1 MSFHWQHH
9 IASLILDLSSR
20 SDSSYK
26 KKLSQDHVLLI
37 IALSPVHGLS
47 SVICTHYVNFVS
59 DNSYMFCHMKDT
71 PLRHVLLH
79 NSSNLTSCFKVF
91 FWSFFFIIPEGVFL
105 SVDLFPSLPIPSIF
119 ESLSSCLICISSP
132 STLIV
137 PHLMLFQV

>member
-1 MSFHWQHH
+1 MSVHWQHH

-20 SDSSYK
+20 SVLQK
-26 KKLSQDHVLLI
+26 RVKLGSCSFYYCSKP
-37 IALSPVHGLS
+37 SPWTFFRDLHPL
-47 SVICTHYVNFVS
+47 CDFVS
-59 DNSYMFCHMKDT
+59 DNSYMFCRMKDT

-91 FWSFFFIIPEGVFL
+91 FFWSFFFIIPEGVFL
-105 SVDLFPSLPIPSIF
+105 SVDLFPFLPIPSIF
-119 ESLSSCLICISSP
+119 ESLSSCLICISSA